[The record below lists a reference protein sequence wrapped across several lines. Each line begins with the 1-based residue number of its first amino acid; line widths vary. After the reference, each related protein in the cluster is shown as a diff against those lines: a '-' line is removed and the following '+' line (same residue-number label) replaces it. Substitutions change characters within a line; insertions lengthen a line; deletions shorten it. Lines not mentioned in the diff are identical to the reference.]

1 MKNRLISLILVFA
14 ISFTVLSLTSCNK
27 DKGGNDYQGDLNVD
41 VDGDGNPD
49 INVDNNNDGKPDI
62 NIDTDGDGIPDK
74 NVNDDGIQ
82 LPIVPL
88 D

>member
-14 ISFTVLSLTSCNK
+14 ISFTVLSLTSCN
-27 DKGGNDYQGDLNVD
+27 KGGNDYQGDLNVD